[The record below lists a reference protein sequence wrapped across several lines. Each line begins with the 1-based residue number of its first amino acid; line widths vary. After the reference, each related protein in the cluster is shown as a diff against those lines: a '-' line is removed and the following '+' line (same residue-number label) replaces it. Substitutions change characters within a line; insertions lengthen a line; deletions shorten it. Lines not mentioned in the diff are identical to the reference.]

1 MIFLQYKSKNSTL
14 ILNTF
19 FWPKEKYLG
28 SLMQHLSPSLIQHFP
43 TCLVLS
49 DTSFFALVLI
59 LTAAAAVTS
68 VVSDSMRPHRR
79 QPACQWVKVSQL
91 CPTLCDPMDC
101 MVHGILQA
109 RILGNLSLLQGIC
122 SIIKLLQFL
131 STPCYAL
138 PLYLGLY
145 FLPSKKWRSSEV
157 TQSCLILCDP
167 MDCSLTGSSI
177 HGIFQAI
184 VLEWIAISFSNLNTH

>member
-1 MIFLQYKSKNSTL
+1 
-14 ILNTF
+14 
-19 FWPKEKYLG
+19 
-28 SLMQHLSPSLIQHFP
+28 MQHLSPSLIQHFP

-49 DTSFFALVLI
+49 DTSSFALVLI
-59 LTAAAAVTS
+59 LLLLLLS
-68 VVSDSMRPHRR
+68 LQS
-79 QPACQWVKVSQL
+79 

-131 STPCYAL
+131 STPCYVL

-145 FLPSKKWRSSEV
+145 FVPSKK
-157 TQSCLILCDP
+157 
-167 MDCSLTGSSI
+167 
-177 HGIFQAI
+177 
-184 VLEWIAISFSNLNTH
+184 